1 MFLVRTSLRPSAIH
15 GIGVFTDEPIQ
26 KGQLVW
32 EFDERID
39 LRIPLDEMKNFPP
52 AMQEFL
58 FHLSYVELVDGRKM
72 MTLCADNA
80 KYVNHA
86 DLPNLLDSEDN
97 LREIAARDI
106 AAGEELTCNY
116 HVSDLLSVDKIG
128 SPMAVVESIDRL
140 ADLERE

>member
-1 MFLVRTSLRPSAIH
+1 MFLIRTSLRPSAIH

-32 EFDERID
+32 EFDPRVDIC
-39 LRIPLDEMKNFPP
+39 IPLDEMKNFPP

-72 MTLCADNA
+72 MVLCADNA

-86 DLPNLLDSEDN
+86 DDPNLLDTEDN
-97 LREIAARDI
+97 LCEYAVRDI

-116 HVSDLLSVDKIG
+116 HASDLLAEDKIG
-128 SPMAVVESIDRL
+128 PPPNP
-140 ADLERE
+140 